1 MRSAGRRQ
9 RVCCNRPL
17 RVREGREHVPRVDFR
32 RGRAVEANEP
42 YVPVNVEERAKIV
55 GNCIICDGGIE
66 AAGAGGG
73 RQDVPE
79 RDAILN
85 Q

>member
-1 MRSAGRRQ
+1 MRSAGRGQ
-9 RVCCNRPL
+9 GVCCNRPL
-17 RVREGREHVPRVDFR
+17 RVREGGAHVPRVDFR
-32 RGRAVEANEP
+32 RGRTVEANELD
-42 YVPVNVEERAKIV
+42 VPVNVEECAKIV

-79 RDAILN
+79 RDAMLN